1 MVPPDVPVFFVP
13 RRGPVE
19 AGESLLYRPAI
30 LGVARLHYADKKAGV
45 DHWETLAL
53 LHRIDDEM
61 PTEVWADSEPFDD
74 GVPELDKAPEAGARF
89 APLPSELARAK
100 TYPEWTKSLKNYLYR
115 ERTLDLWTSPAF
127 KETSR
132 PSESEREF
140 RLRLAQASRER
151 RDQDV
156 AALRA
161 KYAPS
166 RRPSRS
172 RSAAL
177 ASGSSENRPRR
188 ASSTWDAT
196 VAMGS
201 SVLGALLG
209 RKTISKTNVTKAA
222 AAAKA
227 AGRAYQQ
234 HGDVGQAGE
243 SLEVL
248 RQKYDELEAK
258 FQEEVDEL
266 DPILRAEV
274 AELTTLPLRPR
285 KADITVEQVVLA
297 WTPWKVGST
306 GKPEPAW

>member
-1 MVPPDVPVFFVP
+1 MDRILSGLGKRVFLMNNVHDDRPVVFQTRWTLSYLRGPLTREQIQTLMAPRKQAGAGGTSPVGRGREVGIVPEVAGARLDRRPRRGGARPVVPPDVPVAFVP

-61 PTEVWADSEPFDD
+61 P
-74 GVPELDKAPEAGARF
+74 AGGLGRQRAVRRRRAGAGQGPRGRARF

-100 TYPEWTKSLKNYLYR
+100 SYPEWTKSLKNYLYR

-166 RRPSRS
+166 RPPSRS
-172 RSAAL
+172 RSAAP
-177 ASGSSENRPRR
+177 GSDWSENSPRR
-188 ASSTWDAT
+188 
-196 VAMGS
+196 
-201 SVLGALLG
+201 
-209 RKTISKTNVTKAA
+209 
-222 AAAKA
+222 
-227 AGRAYQQ
+227 
-234 HGDVGQAGE
+234 
-243 SLEVL
+243 
-248 RQKYDELEAK
+248 
-258 FQEEVDEL
+258 
-266 DPILRAEV
+266 
-274 AELTTLPLRPR
+274 
-285 KADITVEQVVLA
+285 
-297 WTPWKVGST
+297 T
-306 GKPEPAW
+306 G